1 MVGLCHENA
10 YVLMLVSCREESTW
24 QIESA
29 QWYGRE
35 VPCVCVT
42 LVKCVRE
49 AWKGMTAG
57 GDEAVRGEQYRQGF
71 DGDEAGG
78 DDRRKEIEAEKGDV
92 GTVGNF
98 IKRKERGDQRI
109 GASLEGDWGEEGE
122 QRGQVWVEGF
132 GGKGGERGFE
142 REGDGEQHGINALRG
157 GGESFQGLDTFRV
170 GANERHAHGKVKS
183 GRVYPFQIGDT
194 QSGMPEVVAEKM
206 MRGGGSGRYDGG
218 GGVADGLGDGGLFD
232 DDDDDDDDDG
242 VSSSSFSQHLSV
254 PRVEGEWPM
263 YDLLDKI
270 QKDAKRRW
278 AFFGGGFR
286 VNGLRFRELF

>member
-10 YVLMLVSCREESTW
+10 HLLMLVSCREESTW

-49 AWKGMTAG
+49 PWKGMAAG
-57 GDEAVRGEQYRQGF
+57 DDEAVRGEQCRQGF
-71 DGDEAGG
+71 DGAEAGG
-78 DDRRKEIEAEKGDV
+78 DNRRKAIEAEKGDV

-122 QRGQVWVEGF
+122 QGEQDGVEGF

-142 REGDGEQHGINALRG
+142 RGGVGEQHGINALRG

-170 GANERHAHGKVKS
+170 GVNERHAHGKVKS
-183 GRVYPFQIGDT
+183 SRVYPFQIGDT
-194 QSGMPEVVAEKM
+194 QSGMPDVVPPRENDAEKM
-206 MRGGGSGRYDGG
+206 MRGGGSGRCDGG
-218 GGVADGLGDGGLFD
+218 GGVAGGLGDGGSFD
-232 DDDDDDDDDG
+232 DDDDDDDV
-242 VSSSSFSQHLSV
+242 VSSSIYSQHLSA

-263 YDLLDKI
+263 YDLLNEI
-270 QKDAKRRW
+270 QKDEKRR
-278 AFFGGGFR
+278 
-286 VNGLRFRELF
+286 